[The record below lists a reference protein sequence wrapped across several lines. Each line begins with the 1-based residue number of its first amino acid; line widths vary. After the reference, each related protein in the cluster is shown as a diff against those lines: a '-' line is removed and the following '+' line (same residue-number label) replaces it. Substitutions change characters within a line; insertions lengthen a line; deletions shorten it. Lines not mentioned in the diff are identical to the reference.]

1 VVIAAL
7 TWPGDPPVDSFLFD
21 TFGRVIVRVD
31 QASVGT
37 ITQPDWQP
45 LP

>member
-1 VVIAAL
+1 MFV
-7 TWPGDPPVDSFLFD
+7 PPWTSYILFLLD
-21 TFGRVIVRVD
+21 
-31 QASVGT
+31 SVGT